1 MTFYHVPY
9 NPAIIVRMS
18 FLMRNQLS
26 YVSPTDRFEPGSR
39 SKGARPQVY
48 GGLISYDDGGI
59 FADDLR
65 TRNPDDEEI
74 TMCALEAESFSP
86 AAVASSDTRSL
97 RDMAHDAL
105 QLLMTAHPEL
115 ARVAEAE
122 LWIERAVAVLAANIA
137 SGRFASACRYAQEG
151 SLSLSYYA
159 QLVLGRLMA
168 EWEQVEALR
177 AGDSLR
183 WTVALRQM
191 ERQAYFWLGP
201 TGREEWAKWEAREAA
216 AKTVADLWDWLQHNT
231 FPFDVTFDRWA
242 ERALRYRLTTT
253 VRLQRREAR
262 HVVDSLDRPCF
273 EEDGSTFGELLPND
287 DLNMWL
293 EREIKREA
301 LRQGAERLDQRQAH
315 IIHRWYVEGWSADE
329 IAAET
334 RLEVNHIY
342 VLKHRALKKLRE
354 YCAEE

>member
-1 MTFYHVPY
+1 
-9 NPAIIVRMS
+9 
-18 FLMRNQLS
+18 
-26 YVSPTDRFEPGSR
+26 
-39 SKGARPQVY
+39 
-48 GGLISYDDGGI
+48 
-59 FADDLR
+59 
-65 TRNPDDEEI
+65 
-74 TMCALEAESFSP
+74 MCALEAELSSP
-86 AAVASSDTRSL
+86 AAVASADARSL
-97 RDMAHDAL
+97 RDVAHDAL
-105 QLLMTAHPEL
+105 QLLMAAHPES
-115 ARVAEAE
+115 ACVAEAE

-137 SGRFASACRYAQEG
+137 SGRFASACRHEQDS
-151 SLSLSYYA
+151 SLSLSRYA

-168 EWEQVEALR
+168 EWERVEELR

-183 WTVALRQM
+183 WTAALRHM

-216 AKTVADLWDWLQHNT
+216 AKTTADLWDWLQHNT

-253 VRLQRREAR
+253 VRFQRMQAR

-273 EEDGSTFGELLPND
+273 EDGDSFGGLLPND
-287 DLNMWL
+287 DMRVWL
-293 EREIKREA
+293 ELESRREVV
-301 LRQGAERLDQRQAH
+301 RQAWTKLDQRQAH

-342 VLKHRALKKLRE
+342 VLKHRGLKKLRE
-354 YCAEE
+354 YCADE

>member
-1 MTFYHVPY
+1 
-9 NPAIIVRMS
+9 
-18 FLMRNQLS
+18 
-26 YVSPTDRFEPGSR
+26 
-39 SKGARPQVY
+39 
-48 GGLISYDDGGI
+48 
-59 FADDLR
+59 
-65 TRNPDDEEI
+65 
-74 TMCALEAESFSP
+74 MCALEAELSSP
-86 AAVASSDTRSL
+86 AAVASADARSL
-97 RDMAHDAL
+97 RDVAHDAL
-105 QLLMTAHPEL
+105 QLLMAAHPEL
-115 ARVAEAE
+115 ACVAEAE

-137 SGRFASACRYAQEG
+137 SGRFASACRHEQDS
-151 SLSLSYYA
+151 SLSLSRYA

-168 EWEQVEALR
+168 EWERVEELR

-183 WTVALRQM
+183 WTAALRHM

-216 AKTVADLWDWLQHNT
+216 AKTTADLWDWLQHNT

-253 VRLQRREAR
+253 VRFQRRQAR

-273 EEDGSTFGELLPND
+273 EDGDPFGGLLPND
-287 DLNMWL
+287 DMRVWL
-293 EREIKREA
+293 ELESRREVV
-301 LRQGAERLDQRQAH
+301 RQAWTKLDQRQAH

-354 YCAEE
+354 YCADE